1 LYFRVEL
8 RFLSQNF
15 GLEIRLIVAWHQK
28 VVAPS
33 FQNKTFQ
40 NKTFQNKT
48 FQNKTCSPL
57 KNNRNIMQFFFLSA
71 FLKN

>member
-1 LYFRVEL
+1 
-8 RFLSQNF
+8 LSQNF

-40 NKTFQNKT
+40 NKTFK
-48 FQNKTCSPL
+48 NKTCSPL
-57 KNNRNIMQFFFLSA
+57 KNKRNVMQNFLSA

>member
-1 LYFRVEL
+1 
-8 RFLSQNF
+8 LSQTV

-40 NKTFQNKT
+40 NKT
-48 FQNKTCSPL
+48 CSPL
-57 KNNRNIMQFFFLSA
+57 KNKRNVMQNFLSA

>member
-1 LYFRVEL
+1 MKSSFLSIFSFCLYFRVDL

-40 NKTFQNKT
+40 NKT
-48 FQNKTCSPL
+48 CSPL
-57 KNNRNIMQFFFLSA
+57 KNKRNVMQNFYLPS
-71 FLKN
+71 